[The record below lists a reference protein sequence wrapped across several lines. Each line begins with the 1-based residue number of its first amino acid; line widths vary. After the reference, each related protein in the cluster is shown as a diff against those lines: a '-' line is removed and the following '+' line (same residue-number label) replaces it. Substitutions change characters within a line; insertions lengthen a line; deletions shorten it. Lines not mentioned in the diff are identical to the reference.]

1 MAFEA
6 ISKGKIKARGYFSS
20 KSMMKLWSSATWI
33 GTAQGQID
41 PVKEVQATKLRIE
54 NGFSTREK
62 EAQELTGMD
71 FESNLRVL
79 ERENQGLHTVNNVK
93 EGN

>member
-41 PVKEVQATKLRIE
+41 PVKEVQA
-54 NGFSTREK
+54 
-62 EAQELTGMD
+62 
-71 FESNLRVL
+71 
-79 ERENQGLHTVNNVK
+79 NQIKN
-93 EGN
+93 